1 MAEAKTAAK
10 TTETKAAKPAPATS
24 APRELTLQR
33 KFVELRK
40 ACPKITKERHSENVS
55 YKFAKIYDVWEAI
68 TPVMNDL
75 GVNFD
80 VIEEKAT
87 KSDEHGNPVF
97 WTTMQTKTRNGD
109 KLMFLYE
116 ADLTI
121 QWTDVDNED
130 DVQTVTVHAVGW
142 NDDPAKAKG
151 SAHTYALKYYLFEKF
166 SIDQGEDDPDRNDF
180 GAQGKGGQSNARGQ
194 GNPNTRQQGNAPQN
208 APQGATGR
216 LLSDAQLNRLYKK
229 AEAAGMTK
237 EQADKRILEKYK
249 KQNPA
254 ELARA
259 EYDEICDA
267 LDAAAVQGGNA

>member
-1 MAEAKTAAK
+1 MAEAKTATPK
-10 TTETKAAKPAPATS
+10 TAETKPAAVS

-40 ACPKITKERHSENVS
+40 ACPKIIKERYSENVS

-68 TPVMNDL
+68 TPVMNEV
-75 GVNFD
+75 GVNFE
-80 VIEEKAT
+80 VIKEVAT
-87 KSDEHGNPVF
+87 KTDEHGNPVF
-97 WTTMQTKTRNGD
+97 WTTMSTKTRNGD

-130 DVQTVTVHAVGW
+130 DVQLVTVHAVGW

-180 GAQGKGGQSNARGQ
+180 AAQGKGGQSSARGQ

-208 APQGATGR
+208 APQGTIGQR
-216 LLSDAQLNRLYKK
+216 MLSDAQLNRLYKK

-237 EQADKRILEKYK
+237 EQTDKRILEKFN

-254 ELARA
+254 ALARA

-267 LDAAAVQGGNA
+267 LDAAAVQGGNT